1 MFTGIVEE
9 IGRVASAPGG
19 TLAITAKD
27 VLAGIK
33 LGGSIA
39 VNGVCLT
46 ITDFTGNAFS
56 VDVMPETLSR
66 TNLGLLRTGDT
77 VNLERPLALGGEL
90 GGHLVQ
96 GHVDDTGRVTSVTRD
111 GDAMIIRFEASPETL
126 SFTVPK
132 GFVTVDGASLTIVAK
147 DSSSFSVSVVGYTRQ
162 HTTLGS
168 KQVGDL
174 INLEIDIIAKYVAQ
188 FNQPPRTAITA
199 DFLEEHGFSLS

>member
-9 IGRVASAPGG
+9 IGRVTSAPGG

-27 VLAGIK
+27 VLPGMK

-46 ITDFTGNAFS
+46 VTDFTSNAFS

-66 TNLGLLRTGDT
+66 TNLGLLHTGDT

>member
-27 VLAGIK
+27 VLPGMK

-46 ITDFTGNAFS
+46 VTDFTSNAFS

-66 TNLGLLRTGDT
+66 TNLGLLHTGDT

-168 KQVGDL
+168 RKVGDL
-174 INLEIDIIAKYVAQ
+174 VNLEVDIIAKYVAQ

>member
-1 MFTGIVEE
+1 VFTGIVEE

-27 VLAGIK
+27 VLPGMK

-39 VNGVCLT
+39 VNGACLT
-46 ITDFTGNAFS
+46 VTDFTSNSFS

-66 TNLGLLRTGDT
+66 TNLGLLHAGDT
-77 VNLERPLALGGEL
+77 INLERPMALGGEL

-96 GHVDDTGRVTSVTRD
+96 GHVDDTGRVTSITWD
-111 GDAMIIRFEASPETL
+111 GDATIIRFETSPETL
-126 SFTVPK
+126 SFTVLK
-132 GFVTVDGASLTIVAK
+132 GFITVDGVSLTIVAK

-199 DFLEEHGFSLS
+199 EFLEEHGFSLS